1 MSKPKQYPSQKEL
14 LELFSYD
21 SDTGKL
27 FWKAGRG
34 NKIKAGT
41 EVSSKTK
48 DGYLRVTMHYKTYQV
63 HRIVWIILHGEIP
76 EGKLVDHLDGNRENN
91 RPDNLRLV
99 DDSENSRNRAKRSNN
114 TSGVTGVYFD
124 KKRGNWRVQVY
135 NENHKKIMLGSY
147 KNLEEA
153 KRVRDE
159 YLVWL
164 EETFGIAYTKRHGE

>member
-1 MSKPKQYPSQKEL
+1 MSKPKQYPSQEEL
-14 LELFSYD
+14 LEIFFYD

-27 FWKAGRG
+27 FWKTGRG
-34 NKIKAGT
+34 GGIKAGA
-41 EVSSKTK
+41 EARSKAK
-48 DGYLRVTMHYKTYQV
+48 DGYLVVTMQHKTYRV
-63 HRIVWIILHGEIP
+63 HRIVWIILHGGIP

-99 DDSENSRNRAKRSNN
+99 DDSENSRNRAKRSDN